1 MFGIYLKPNWV
12 WRPESRWSS
21 PAAGMTQT
29 QDKVLKSLS
38 ASNTM
43 KIALSANTP
52 RPTGGGLDRPRPSRR
67 ARSR

>member
-1 MFGIYLKPNWV
+1 
-12 WRPESRWSS
+12 
-21 PAAGMTQT
+21 MTQT